1 MYNDGET
8 MPAVSDYD
16 LVVID
21 EAHRGYILDKEMGT
35 DELLYKNQ
43 DDYVSKYRNV
53 IEYFEA
59 VKIAITATPAV
70 HTTEIFGKPVTQ
82 K

>member
-1 MYNDGET
+1 